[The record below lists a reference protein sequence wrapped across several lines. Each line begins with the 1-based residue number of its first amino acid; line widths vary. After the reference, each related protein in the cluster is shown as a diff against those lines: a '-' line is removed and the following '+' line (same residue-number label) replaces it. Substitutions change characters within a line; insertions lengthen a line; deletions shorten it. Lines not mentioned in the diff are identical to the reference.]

1 MDDAAPGAAPAG
13 GPGNPAAAPPPPP
26 PPPVASRR
34 LTRSTRHRII
44 AGVCGGLGD
53 YFQVEPLFF
62 RIGFAALTF
71 AGDFGL
77 LLYAIGWVFIPSEG
91 APQRAGIE
99 SWARENFGRTRALVG
114 GALIVVAVLVA
125 ADSLG
130 IGHEGVVWGLALLAF
145 GVFLLVQDRWQ
156 PAGTPVTRM
165 HTPAPATY
173 AAASFPSGTATS
185 PWALQATTQEPRE
198 RSVLGMV
205 TVAAAL
211 LAIGLATLIA
221 SATGVAL
228 SLGTGF
234 GIALVTIGAGLVAGA
249 WFGRSRMLIGL
260 GILVLPFAAAAALVT
275 EPLTGGT
282 GDVHATPLVLADVQS
297 QYHLAAGH
305 LTVDLTQVDLST
317 ASRTVTAT
325 VAFGQLTVIV
335 PPSVTVDMRGHAGA
349 GEVDLLGHVDDGV
362 NIDGR
367 SVAAASSTG
376 TVHLDLSV
384 GFGQVNV
391 IHPDTSPIP
400 KGETP

>member
-1 MDDAAPGAAPAG
+1 MDDAATGAAPAG
-13 GPGNPAAAPPPPP
+13 EPGSAGAAPPPPP
-26 PPPVASRR
+26 PPPVTPRR
-34 LTRSTRHRII
+34 LTRSHRHRMI

-71 AGDFGL
+71 AGGFGL

-91 APQRAGIE
+91 DPQRAGIE

-114 GALIVVAVLVA
+114 GALIVVAVLIA

-130 IGHEGVVWGLALLAF
+130 IGHEGVVWGVALLAF
-145 GVFLLVQDRWQ
+145 GVFLLVQDRWE
-156 PAGTPVTRM
+156 PAGAPVTRM

-173 AAASFPSGTATS
+173 AAASFPTGTATS
-185 PWALQATTQEPRE
+185 PWSSPLTTRAPRE
-198 RSVLGMV
+198 RSALGMV

-211 LAIGLATLIA
+211 LAVGLATLIA
-221 SATGVAL
+221 SAAGVSL
-228 SLGTGF
+228 SLGTGL

-260 GILVLPFAAAAALVT
+260 GILLLPFAAAAALVT

-282 GDVHATPLVLADVQS
+282 GDVTAAPLVLADVQS

-349 GEVDLLGHVDDGV
+349 GEIDLLGHVNDGV
-362 NIDGR
+362 NIDG
-367 SVAAASSTG
+367 SNVAAAGSAG

-391 IHPDTSPIP
+391 IHGDASP
-400 KGETP
+400 TPQGVTP